1 MIPTFN
7 TLLAYKPLDNV
18 VPVYTPVIL
27 LVKSTP
33 SNITLDVLPLSNVVK
48 TGNCVILI
56 VDIHYPNKIKYPFSV
71 FIELPF

>member
-27 LVKSTP
+27 
-33 SNITLDVLPLSNVVK
+33 
-48 TGNCVILI
+48 I